1 VGSNGVAIITAII
14 NTLANYSYL
23 SCSLLSQVNLV
34 KFLPS
39 SIIAIIAITINATV
53 VDLDTNLRV
62 LINLVATFRQHI
74 ITIDHVVE
82 LILKELLL
90 GFSLLSFF

>member
-1 VGSNGVAIITAII
+1 VGSNGVAIITTII

-23 SCSLLSQVNLV
+23 SCSLLSQANLV

-39 SIIAIIAITINATV
+39 SIIVIIAITINATV
-53 VDLDTNLRV
+53 VDLDTNFRV